1 MSVSFIFFRVSFIF
15 FSKWIQ
21 TDFNLW
27 VIAIL
32 ELNGNLYLL
41 PFNKCIITYINKCI

>member
-1 MSVSFIFFRVSFIF
+1 MSVSFIF

-32 ELNGNLYLL
+32 ELNGNKD
-41 PFNKCIITYINKCI
+41 FNKCIITYINKCI